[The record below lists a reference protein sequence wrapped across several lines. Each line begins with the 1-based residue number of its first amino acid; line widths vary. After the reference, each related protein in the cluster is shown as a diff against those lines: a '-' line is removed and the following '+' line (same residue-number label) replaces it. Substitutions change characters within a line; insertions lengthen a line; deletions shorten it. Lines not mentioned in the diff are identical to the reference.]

1 MAEKKETQSYS
12 SSPFGG
18 WGAYY
23 IVIPS
28 HNEEKLISLTLQS
41 LVEQTVLPTK
51 IVVVNDNSTDKT
63 AEIVLAFAEKYS
75 FISLVNKTSDAIH
88 LPGSKVIQAFQK
100 GLETLDDNYDF
111 IVKADSDLIFP
122 SNYFETIIKHFKS
135 DEKIGMAGGFC
146 YIETRTKNNNSNKK
160 NRVPEHLVQKN
171 EICEEKNGEWILEN
185 LTDKDHIRGALKAYR
200 KECFQQIGGLK
211 PAMGWDTVDEL
222 LSKFFGWK
230 VKTDSSLKVKHLKPT
245 GANYN
250 KTARYKQGE
259 AFYTLGYGFWIT
271 AIASAKLAMM
281 KKKPLLFLD
290 YIRGFIKAKS
300 AKKTMLVT
308 PEQAK
313 FIRNYRLKKMKE
325 KLF

>member
-1 MAEKKETQSYS
+1 MN
-12 SSPFGG
+12 
-18 WGAYY
+18 YY

-28 HNEEKLISLTLQS
+28 HNEEALISLTLQS

-51 IVVVNDNSTDKT
+51 IVVVNDNSTDNT
-63 AEIVLAFAEKYS
+63 AEIVNSFVAKFP

-100 GLETLDDNYDF
+100 GLESLDENYDF
-111 IVKADSDLIFP
+111 IVKADADLIFP
-122 SNYFETIIKHFKS
+122 NNYFETIIKHFKS

-146 YIETRTKNNNSNKK
+146 YIK
-160 NRVPEHLVQKN
+160 
-171 EICEEKNGEWILEN
+171 KNGEWVLEN

-200 KECFQQIGGLK
+200 KETFKQIGSLK
-211 PAMGWDTVDEL
+211 AEMGWDTVDEL
-222 LSKFFGWK
+222 LCKFYNWK
-230 VKTDSSLKVKHLKPT
+230 VVTDESLHVKHLKPT

-259 AFYTLGYGFWIT
+259 AFYSLGYGFWIT

-290 YIRGFIKAKS
+290 YIKGFWKAKS
-300 AKKTMLVT
+300 QKKPLLVT
-308 PEQAK
+308 EEQAK
-313 FIRNYRLKKMKE
+313 FIRNYRLKKMKN